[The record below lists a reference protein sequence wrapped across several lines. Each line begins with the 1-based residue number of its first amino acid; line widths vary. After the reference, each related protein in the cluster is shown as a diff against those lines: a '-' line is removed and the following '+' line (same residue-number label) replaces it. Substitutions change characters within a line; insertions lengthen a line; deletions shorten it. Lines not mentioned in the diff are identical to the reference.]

1 MSTYYF
7 SLIETTAMKKLFPL
21 VLVAFVINAGFQ
33 CSRAKINATWT
44 ATGARETI
52 AILASD
58 EFEGRGTGT
67 EGERKA
73 AAWIAGKFESIGLT
87 PKGDSSWY
95 QTYRNIPRTAM
106 QIHHGDTSSLGMGL
120 AKEITTRNV
129 IAYLDNKAEYTVII
143 GAHYDHLGYGDENSL
158 WTGEKAIHN
167 GADDN
172 ASGVAGM
179 LELAKWLALKPINT
193 TGHNYLF
200 IAFSGEE
207 KGLWG
212 SNYFTKHPTIDLSK
226 AAYMINLDMIGRM
239 NSERALAING
249 VGTSPEWMK
258 VIPNIKVEDLKIVTS
273 ESGTGPS
280 DHTSFYNS
288 NIPALHF
295 FTGQHE
301 DYHKPSDDAAKIN
314 YEGLAS
320 VVNFIKHLIV
330 VLDNKGQ
337 LAFTKTKEEE
347 KAAASDF
354 KVSLG
359 VMPDYL
365 YNERGLRVDGVKED
379 RPGHKAGLIKGDIII
394 QLGPYNI
401 TDIYAYMEALGK
413 FEKGQIT
420 DCKILRNGEEMTLKV
435 TW

>member
-1 MSTYYF
+1 MAITF
-7 SLIETTAMKKLFPL
+7 APKETMTMKKLLPF
-21 VLVAFVINAGFQ
+21 VLIAFVINAGFL
-33 CSRAKINATWT
+33 CSKPLSKTVAE
-44 ATGARETI
+44 TGSRETI
-52 AILASD
+52 AVLASD
-58 EFEGRGTGT
+58 EFEGRGTGS

-73 AAWIAGKFESIGLT
+73 AAWIAGKFETIGLA

-95 QTYRNIPRTAM
+95 QTYKNIPKSPM
-106 QIHHGDTSSLGMGL
+106 QIHHGDTSSIGMGL
-120 AKEITTRNV
+120 VKEITTRNV
-129 IAYLDNKAEYTVII
+129 IGYLDNKAASTVII

-172 ASGVAGM
+172 ASGVAGL
-179 LELAKWLALKPINT
+179 LELAKWLALKPLNT

-212 SNYFTKHPTIDLSK
+212 SNYFTKHPTIDLK
-226 AAYMINLDMIGRM
+226 TAAYMLNMDMIGRM
-239 NSERALAING
+239 NSDRALAING

-258 VIPNIKVEDLKIVTS
+258 VIPNIKVDNLKIVTS

-330 VLDNKGQ
+330 VLDSKGQ
-337 LAFTKTKEEE
+337 LTFTKTKEEE
-347 KAAASDF
+347 QASASDF
-354 KVSLG
+354 KVTLG

-394 QLGPYNI
+394 QLGSYNI

-413 FEKGQIT
+413 FEKGQTT

-435 TW
+435 VW

>member
-1 MSTYYF
+1 
-7 SLIETTAMKKLFPL
+7 MKKLLPI
-21 VLVAFVINAGFQ
+21 VLIAFVINAGFL
-33 CSRAKINATWT
+33 CSKPLSKTIAE
-44 ATGARETI
+44 TGSRETV
-52 AILASD
+52 AVLASD

-73 AAWIAGKFESIGLT
+73 AAWIAGKFENLGLT

-95 QTYRNIPRTAM
+95 QTYKNIPRSAM

-120 AKEITTRNV
+120 VKEITTRNV
-129 IAYLDNKAEYTVII
+129 IAFLDNKAESTVII

-172 ASGVAGM
+172 ASGVAGL

-226 AAYMINLDMIGRM
+226 AAYMINMDMIGRM
-239 NSERALAING
+239 NNERALAING

-258 VIPNIKVEDLKIVTS
+258 VIPNIKVDDLKIVTS

-330 VLDNKGQ
+330 VLDSKGQ

-347 KAAASDF
+347 NAAASDF

-365 YNERGLRVDGVKED
+365 YNERGLRVD
-379 RPGHKAGLIKGDIII
+379 
-394 QLGPYNI
+394 
-401 TDIYAYMEALGK
+401 
-413 FEKGQIT
+413 
-420 DCKILRNGEEMTLKV
+420 
-435 TW
+435 

>member
-1 MSTYYF
+1 
-7 SLIETTAMKKLFPL
+7 
-21 VLVAFVINAGFQ
+21 
-33 CSRAKINATWT
+33 
-44 ATGARETI
+44 
-52 AILASD
+52 
-58 EFEGRGTGT
+58 
-67 EGERKA
+67 
-73 AAWIAGKFESIGLT
+73 
-87 PKGDSSWY
+87 
-95 QTYRNIPRTAM
+95 
-106 QIHHGDTSSLGMGL
+106 
-120 AKEITTRNV
+120 
-129 IAYLDNKAEYTVII
+129 
-143 GAHYDHLGYGDENSL
+143 
-158 WTGEKAIHN
+158 
-167 GADDN
+167 
-172 ASGVAGM
+172 
-179 LELAKWLALKPINT
+179 
-193 TGHNYLF
+193 
-200 IAFSGEE
+200 
-207 KGLWG
+207 
-212 SNYFTKHPTIDLSK
+212 
-226 AAYMINLDMIGRM
+226 MI
-239 NSERALAING
+239 ING

-413 FEKGQIT
+413 FEKGQTT

>member
-1 MSTYYF
+1 M
-7 SLIETTAMKKLFPL
+7 MKKLLPI
-21 VLVAFVINAGFQ
+21 VLAAFVLNAGFL
-33 CSRAKINATWT
+33 CTKPLSKTVAE
-44 ATGARETI
+44 TGARESIGT
-52 AILASD
+52 LASD

-73 AAWIAGKFESIGLT
+73 SAWLAGKFSSLNLQ

-95 QTYRNIPRTAM
+95 QNYSFVPKSAM
-106 QIHHGDTSSLGMGL
+106 QIHHGDTASLGMGL
-120 AKEITTRNV
+120 VKEIKTRNV
-129 IAYLDNKAEYTVII
+129 IGFLDNKAPYTVVI

-172 ASGVAGM
+172 ASGVAAL
-179 LELAKWLALKPINT
+179 LELAKQLSLKQPTT

-212 SNYFTKHPTIDLSK
+212 SNYFTKNPTIDLGTM
-226 AAYMINLDMIGRM
+226 AYMINMDMVGRL
-239 NSERALAING
+239 NTERALAING

-258 VIPNIKVEDLKIVTS
+258 VIPEIKVENLKIVTS
-273 ESGTGPS
+273 EGGTGPS

-288 NIPALHF
+288 GVPAVHF

-320 VVNFIKHLIV
+320 VVNYIKHLIV
-330 VLDNKGQ
+330 ALDKKGK
-337 LAFTKTKEEE
+337 LEFTKTKEEE
-347 KAAASDF
+347 KASASDF
-354 KVSLG
+354 KVTLG

-365 YNERGLRVDGVKED
+365 YNERGLRLDGVKED
-379 RPGHKAGLIKGDIII
+379 RAGHKAGLIKGDIVI
-394 QLGPYNI
+394 QLGEYPVE
-401 TDIYAYMEALGK
+401 DIYGYMEALGK
-413 FEKGQIT
+413 FEKGQTT

>member
-1 MSTYYF
+1 M
-7 SLIETTAMKKLFPL
+7 MKRFLPILLGIF
-21 VLVAFVINAGFQ
+21 VLNAGFLCTKPLTKTITQ
-33 CSRAKINATWT
+33 
-44 ATGARETI
+44 TGVRESI
-52 AILASD
+52 GILASD

-73 AAWIAGKFESIGLT
+73 SAWLAGKFDALKLQ

-95 QTYRNIPRTAM
+95 QAYKYVPHAAA
-106 QIHHGDTSSLGMGL
+106 QIHQQDSGSRMGMAL
-120 AKEITTRNV
+120 VKEINTRNV
-129 IAYLDNKAEYTVII
+129 IAYLDNKAPYTVII

-172 ASGVAGM
+172 ASGVAAL
-179 LELAKWLALKPINT
+179 LELAKWLSIRPINT

-212 SNYFTKHPTIDLSK
+212 SNYFTKNPTIDLSK
-226 AAYMINLDMIGRM
+226 AAYMINMDMVGRL
-239 NSERALAING
+239 NDERALAING

-258 VIPNIKVEDLKIVTS
+258 VIPNIHVDNLKIVTS
-273 ESGTGPS
+273 ENGTGPS
-280 DHTSFYNS
+280 DHTSFYHS
-288 NIPALHF
+288 SIPAIHF

-314 YEGLAS
+314 YEGLVS
-320 VVNFIKHLIV
+320 VVNYIQHLIV
-330 VLDNKGQ
+330 GLDNKGQ
-337 LAFTKTKEEE
+337 LPFTKTKEEE
-347 KAAASDF
+347 KSAKSDF
-354 KVSLG
+354 KVTLG

-365 YNERGLRVDGVKED
+365 YNERGLRIDGVKEG
-379 RPGHKAGLIKGDIII
+379 RTGEKAGLTKGDIII
-394 QLGPYNI
+394 QLGEYPI
-401 TDIYAYMEALGK
+401 DDIYGYMEALGK
-413 FEKGQIT
+413 FEKGQT
-420 DCKILRNGEEMTLKV
+420 SDCKIIRDGKEITLKV